1 MSTKFSRHFTGPL
14 FLCVSTINH
23 TVSNWS
29 NYSRPNLYY
38 RPWAQI
44 YGLVR
49 KEEHKIPDAV
59 VTTNKLVDPTA
70 TVISLSEDLV
80 YLDQRICTSNNVQI
94 TILNTF
100 TINTPAAVYR
110 NHRIKGNGR
119 RKKNEKEYV
128 YNYSWWARVIFLR
141 RTMRP

>member
-1 MSTKFSRHFTGPL
+1 VCLDH
-14 FLCVSTINH
+14 H

-29 NYSRPNLYY
+29 KYSRPNLYY

-49 KEEHKIPDAV
+49 KEEHKIPDAFV
-59 VTTNKLVDPTA
+59 KSNKFVDSTA
-70 TVISLSEDLV
+70 IAISLTEDLV
-80 YLDQRICTSNNVQI
+80 YLDHRICTSNDVQL
-94 TILNTF
+94 TILSTF

-128 YNYSWWARVIFLR
+128 YNYSRWARVIFLR
-141 RTMRP
+141 RTMHP